1 MNIAGIVLAGGQS
14 SRMGQDKAKL
24 TIEDHT
30 LLSRAV
36 NLLHAAGFE
45 DCYVSGDYQGFN
57 CIPDTQSELGPIAGI
72 AACATQL
79 SGLKQACPSIDNSAY
94 SAPEYYAPKHYAP
107 KNYVPKHS
115 TSEHKV
121 PEYNVAEH
129 STPEWSTV
137 EHCNT
142 KQSKKYDALFIMPV
156 DMPLLAA
163 EDCKKL
169 LQHFIKQFTNQSI
182 TGKQGVYYKETTFP
196 MLLSL
201 NDTLITY
208 LNDALNSVH
217 KKQRSLYRLIETLN
231 IEGISQQQVDLFRF
245 ENTNTPEQWQR
256 CLVTYNKMQTVKF
269 K

>member
-1 MNIAGIVLAGGQS
+1 MKIAGIVLAGGQS

-36 NLLHAAGFE
+36 NLLQAAGFE
-45 DCYVSGDYQGFN
+45 DCYVSGNYQGFN
-57 CIPDTQSELGPIAGI
+57 CIVDTQSELGPIAGI

-79 SGLKQACPSIDNSAY
+79 SELKQGYASKDSSQSATAENNTPNQ
-94 SAPEYYAPKHYAP
+94 STIEYKTQEHNVAQKF
-107 KNYVPKHS
+107 
-115 TSEHKV
+115 TSED
-121 PEYNVAEH
+121 
-129 STPEWSTV
+129 
-137 EHCNT
+137 CNT
-142 KQSKKYDALFIMPV
+142 QQNKKYDALFIMPV
-156 DMPLLAA
+156 DMPLLAVA
-163 EDCKKL
+163 DCKKL

-201 NDTLITY
+201 NDTLLTY
-208 LNDALNSVH
+208 LDEALNSAH
-217 KKQRSLYRLIETLN
+217 KRQRSVYRLIEMLN
-231 IEGISQQQVDLFRF
+231 IQGVSQQQVDLFRF

-256 CLVTYNKMQTVKF
+256 CLITYGKMQTVKF

>member
-1 MNIAGIVLAGGQS
+1 MLGKIDFINTTPLGTNVNIAGIVLAGGQS

-36 NLLHAAGFE
+36 NLLQIAGFE

-57 CIPDTQSELGPIAGI
+57 CIVDTQSELGPIAGI

-79 SGLKQACPSIDNSAY
+79 SEQKQGGASVD
-94 SAPEYYAPKHYAP
+94 
-107 KNYVPKHS
+107 HS
-115 TSEHKV
+115 LHSRSEHSSQ
-121 PEYNVAEH
+121 EY
-129 STPEWSTV
+129 
-137 EHCNT
+137 CNT
-142 KQSKKYDALFIMPV
+142 QQSKKYDALFIMPV
-156 DMPLLAA
+156 DMPLLAV

-201 NDTLITY
+201 NDTLLTY
-208 LNDALNSVH
+208 LDQALSAVD

-231 IEGISQQQVDLFRF
+231 IEAISQQQVDLFRF

-256 CLVTYNKMQTVKF
+256 CLATYSKMQTDKF

>member
-107 KNYVPKHS
+107 K
-115 TSEHKV
+115 
-121 PEYNVAEH
+121 
-129 STPEWSTV
+129 
-137 EHCNT
+137 
-142 KQSKKYDALFIMPV
+142 QSKKYDALFIMPV

-163 EDCKKL
+163 EDCNKL

>member
-107 KNYVPKHS
+107 K
-115 TSEHKV
+115 
-121 PEYNVAEH
+121 
-129 STPEWSTV
+129 
-137 EHCNT
+137 
-142 KQSKKYDALFIMPV
+142 QSKKYDALFIMPV

-163 EDCKKL
+163 EDCNKL

-256 CLVTYNKMQTVKF
+256 CLVTYNKMQVGKF

>member
-107 KNYVPKHS
+107 
-115 TSEHKV
+115 
-121 PEYNVAEH
+121 
-129 STPEWSTV
+129 
-137 EHCNT
+137 

>member
-107 KNYVPKHS
+107 
-115 TSEHKV
+115 
-121 PEYNVAEH
+121 
-129 STPEWSTV
+129 
-137 EHCNT
+137 

-256 CLVTYNKMQTVKF
+256 CLVTYNKMQTGKF